1 MSEYDTQ
8 RAYRMQTNGHVDPAQ
23 TDMKPHL
30 IRAQNSHLW
39 RIVYADGTVS
49 DMVNESRAKDA
60 LLKLEEAAKKVK
72 Q

>member
-1 MSEYDTQ
+1 
-8 RAYRMQTNGHVDPAQ
+8 
-23 TDMKPHL
+23 MKPHL
-30 IRAQNSHLW
+30 IRAQNSQLW

>member
-1 MSEYDTQ
+1 MVQ
-8 RAYRMQTNGHVDPAQ
+8 RVSPCRTSGVV
-23 TDMKPHL
+23 MKPHL
-30 IRAQNSHLW
+30 IRAQNSQLW

-49 DMVNESRAKDA
+49 DLVNESRAKDA